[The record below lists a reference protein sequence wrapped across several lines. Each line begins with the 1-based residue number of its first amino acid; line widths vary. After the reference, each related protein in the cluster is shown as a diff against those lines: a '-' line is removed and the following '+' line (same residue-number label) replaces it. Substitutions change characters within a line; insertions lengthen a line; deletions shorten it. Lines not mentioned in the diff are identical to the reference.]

1 MCSHGFEKTGPLDYC
16 KLSEDGETKII
27 VRSPNMINGFYIGAQ
42 FADYGEYDGTFKKSR
57 IRYYEHELLL
67 CNAGTEEYSDS
78 DIGEAVKAVVDG
90 IGIYIMHG
98 KKAIRDNV
106 DQWVFGVFNDR
117 ERNDILICLGL
128 EPIDP
133 YGIPY
138 LVETVERIKHG
149 GFCSMTYD
157 EYYSHKD
164 YYDKYCEYGCEIS
177 FHPNIQ
183 KVWINYKL

>member
-1 MCSHGFEKTGPLDYC
+1 MW
-16 KLSEDGETKII
+16 
-27 VRSPNMINGFYIGAQ
+27 INGCSVY
-42 FADYGEYDGTFKKSR
+42 
-57 IRYYEHELLL
+57 
-67 CNAGTEEYSDS
+67 
-78 DIGEAVKAVVDG
+78 
-90 IGIYIMHG
+90 
-98 KKAIRDNV
+98 
-106 DQWVFGVFNDR
+106 FNDR
-117 ERNDILICLGL
+117 ERNDILVCLGL